1 MRIMQLSIKWWEGG
15 CKEGRHILKPNKVWD
30 GRQMQISLRLAIP
43 DRLILDCIRTP
54 ESVNANC
61 NETKLG
67 LRQDKSCEVWNL
79 SDNNLHKQ
87 YCRTHG
93 AVNDAQSI
101 RQEDDG
107 DVSGDWAKKF
117 QHEEATGMWKDVEEI
132 WRKTT
137 KLPSTGIMFTQCA
150 MQCTRVRMKA
160 TRRWFVR
167 KGGTWRWPMTNDQ
180 QAGWQLEG
188 HLAFFLPV
196 TGSRL
201 DQKTWQK
208 KICLDQKSSR
218 VQSLFAWESVWSAM
232 NSGEILRMTEEKYI
246 LCYQRETH
254 TAKDDRAIY
263 VSFYKGDSN
272 IFSWISTK

>member
-1 MRIMQLSIKWWEGG
+1 MRIMQWSIKWWEGG

-30 GRQMQISLRLAIP
+30 GRQMQISLRPAIP

-67 LRQDKSCEVWNL
+67 LRQDKSCGVWSL

-150 MQCTRVRMKA
+150 MRCTRVRMKA

-167 KGGTWRWPMTNDQ
+167 KGGTWRWPMTSRQ
-180 QAGWQLEG
+180 G
-188 HLAFFLPV
+188 
-196 TGSRL
+196 GSWKDTSPSSYLSL
-201 DQKTWQK
+201 DHDWIRKP
-208 KICLDQKSSR
+208 DR
-218 VQSLFAWESVWSAM
+218 RRFAWMKKVPESNLCLHEKVFGQQWIPVRFWEWRRKNIFSVIR
-232 NSGEILRMTEEKYI
+232 GKHTLRRMTEQYMCHSIRVRVI
-246 LCYQRETH
+246 L
-254 TAKDDRAIY
+254 IY
-263 VSFYKGDSN
+263 FPE
-272 IFSWISTK
+272 

>member
-1 MRIMQLSIKWWEGG
+1 
-15 CKEGRHILKPNKVWD
+15 
-30 GRQMQISLRLAIP
+30 MQI
-43 DRLILDCIRTP
+43 
-54 ESVNANC
+54 ANG

-67 LRQDKSCEVWNL
+67 LRQDKSCGVWSL
-79 SDNNLHKQ
+79 ADNNLHKQ

-150 MQCTRVRMKA
+150 MRCTRVRMKA

-167 KGGTWRWPMTNDQ
+167 KGGTWRWPMTSRQ
-180 QAGWQLEG
+180 G
-188 HLAFFLPV
+188 
-196 TGSRL
+196 GSWKDTSPSSYLSL
-201 DQKTWQK
+201 DHDWIRKPGRRGFAW
-208 KICLDQKSSR
+208 I
-218 VQSLFAWESVWSAM
+218 QSLFAWESVWSAM

-263 VSFYKGDSN
+263 VSFYQGQGDSN
-272 IFSWISTK
+272 IFSWISTKLASYEIVIVACMAQLKW